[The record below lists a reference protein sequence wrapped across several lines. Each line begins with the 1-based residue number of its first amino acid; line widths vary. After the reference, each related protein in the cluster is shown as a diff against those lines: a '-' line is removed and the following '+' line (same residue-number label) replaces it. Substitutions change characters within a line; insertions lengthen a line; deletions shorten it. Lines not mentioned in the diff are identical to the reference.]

1 MKRTCNA
8 AVEARTTDSLE
19 ATRRLH
25 RSVTEIAKRLDEQ
38 KNRALTICDIFI
50 PSVEV
55 LRMKLKD
62 YCERLILKDPVGN
75 ARKTEE
81 LLWRKAFYDVV
92 YAAKKLRKGNQW
104 NESEKALL
112 SVHLAVGLG
121 YYHHLI
127 LSLQS
132 EYDLDLVGIIDFA
145 FTHFET
151 TSSYARFKMVQAKPT
166 HSKEVKQCVMRLIHR
181 SLVCLGDLTRYK
193 LELDS
198 DWDPMIANRYYKM
211 AIAIDPNIGMP
222 HNQLG
227 TIAGGK
233 NYGLDAVYHY
243 MRCALCPEPFEG
255 VEGNLKRSII
265 INSTCTDENNS
276 VHHCVSRL
284 FSLLHLWEYDNPNSD
299 KINQECQDLLTD
311 LENCLTMEQLTETN
325 NASSLEN
332 ADSIETYLQNCKS
345 RPTLYLTDDMVF
357 KIVTICLMSIS
368 RLKNRESSEVQGVV
382 AITLAIL
389 SQLLQ
394 FTLTKLQ
401 ELVVEVVVPD
411 VEANVN
417 ANSYSSKLKN
427 AQKNEMPRNKKE
439 NNGDH
444 VPGENS
450 ASNQDNN
457 ISNLKQDDQSQVIEE
472 TKPSDNGVANN
483 EVPKKT
489 REKSKNLLSK
499 LRRRKRRTNS
509 DSDASDTEQPVLVS
523 SSDEMHSETEEED
536 APSEENDALSEDALS
551 DDNTDDEE
559 LSSPLRGK
567 EQIDGNAM
575 KEEINGHMD
584 VADPK
589 TENNVDKNDNDQ
601 LVNGEQHVTDEQANA
616 KSINDQ
622 DSVTNSAGSAV
633 TITTNADSTSSALEE
648 SNNSSLKNTAAC
660 VAQSKKQTLKP
671 DDILSLLVGKEIL
684 ASIKVCFDWLRSNP
698 DIVRICAKSS
708 RMLLKRV
715 TILLNLINVD
725 GEAFVCKNEDSA
737 ILSSAERLQECVKT
751 LPLPED
757 NDLKGL
763 TLLEESHRSLDWRIL
778 HKHKMSK
785 REETLLRM
793 LKMVEFGRHL
803 NAVENSGV
811 RYDPVERLFVANDYS
826 PSNAP
831 KPMGLDEKNFSMEHP
846 RGKLMRHMG
855 KLWLKAEVR
864 ALESRLHFRLMSPYL
879 VPDHEALAKYTPT
892 LKRLVYAKKFVVV
905 IPAVVVSALDEVKRI
920 SGQARE
926 ATRWLESQLRRG
938 SRFLRAQRPH
948 ERLALPLIKGPKPK
962 DKEAWLFFQIIE
974 CCHYLT
980 QQAKVGF
987 TGDGEAPVVTLLTG
1001 CNPDERKALTFS
1013 PDGLAKSAGVNL
1025 EHIESFQTKWKSS
1038 SKSHG

>member
-1 MKRTCNA
+1 MRRTCNA
-8 AVEARTTDSLE
+8 PVEARTADNLE

-25 RSVTEIAKRLDEQ
+25 RSVTEIAKRLEEQ
-38 KNRALTICDIFI
+38 KNRALTVCDIFI

-55 LRMKLKD
+55 LRVKLKD

-112 SVHLAVGLG
+112 SVHLAVGVG

-127 LSLQS
+127 LRLQS

-145 FTHFET
+145 FTRFESI
-151 TSSYARFKMVQAKPT
+151 SSYARFKMLQAKPT
-166 HSKEVKQCVMRLIHR
+166 YTKEVKQWVMRLIHR

-227 TIAGGK
+227 TIAGSK

-243 MRCALCPEPFEG
+243 MRCSLCPEPFEG
-255 VEGNLKRSII
+255 AEGNLKRTII
-265 INSTCTDENNS
+265 TNSTCTDENNLA
-276 VHHCVSRL
+276 HHCVSRL
-284 FSLLHLWEYDNPNSD
+284 FSLLHLWDYDNPNSD

-311 LENCLTMEQLTETN
+311 IENCLSMEQSEAQN
-325 NASSLEN
+325 PSSLEN
-332 ADSIETYLQNCKS
+332 ADNIEIYLQNCKS
-345 RPTLYLTDDMVF
+345 KPTLYLTDDMVF

-368 RLKNRESSEVQGVV
+368 RLKSRESSEVQGVV

-394 FTLTKLQ
+394 FTITKLQ
-401 ELVVEVVVPD
+401 ELVVETAVPD
-411 VEANVN
+411 VEFAN

-427 AQKNEMPRNKKE
+427 ALKKETE

-444 VPGENS
+444 MPGENS

-457 ISNLKQDDQSQVIEE
+457 ISNLIKQSERAIE
-472 TKPSDNGVANN
+472 KAKSPDNNGVANN
-483 EVPKKT
+483 EAPKKT
-489 REKSKNLLSK
+489 RDKSKNLLSK
-499 LRRRKRRTNS
+499 LRRRKRRTSS
-509 DSDASDTEQPVLVS
+509 DSDVSDTEQPVLAS
-523 SSDEMHSETEEED
+523 SSDEMHSETEED
-536 APSEENDALSEDALS
+536 DALSEDALS

-559 LSSPLRGK
+559 LLSGEKVSK
-567 EQIDGNAM
+567 EGM
-575 KEEINGHMD
+575 KNGH
-584 VADPK
+584 VAADCK
-589 TENNVDKNDNDQ
+589 TENNDQ
-601 LVNGEQHVTDEQANA
+601 LVNGEKADEQADSRA
-616 KSINDQ
+616 VSEL

-633 TITTNADSTSSALEE
+633 TITTNADSTSGTFED
-648 SNNSSLKNTAAC
+648 SSIAY
-660 VAQSKKQTLKP
+660 VAQSKKQSLKP
-671 DDILSLLVGKEIL
+671 HDILNLMLGKEIL

-708 RMLLKRV
+708 RTLLKRV

-725 GEAFVCKNEDSA
+725 GEAFVRKNEDSA
-737 ILSSAERLQECVKT
+737 ILSSAERLRECAKT
-751 LPLPED
+751 VPLPED
-757 NDLKGL
+757 SDLKGL
-763 TLLEESHRSLDWRIL
+763 TLLEEAHRSLDWCVL

-793 LKMVEFGRHL
+793 LKLLEFGHHL
-803 NAVENSGV
+803 SAVEESGV
-811 RYDPVERLFVANDYS
+811 RYDLVARLFVASDHS

-831 KPMGLDEKNFSMEHP
+831 KPVGFDEKNFSMEHP

-879 VPDHEALAKYTPT
+879 VPDHEALAKHTPT

-905 IPAVVVSALDEVKRI
+905 IPAAVVSALDEVKRT

-926 ATRWLESQLRRG
+926 ATRWLETQLRRG

-948 ERLALPLIKGPKPK
+948 EHLALPLIKGPRPK

-974 CCHYLT
+974 CCHFLT

>member
-1 MKRTCNA
+1 MRRTCNA
-8 AVEARTTDSLE
+8 VVEARTTDSLE

-25 RSVTEIAKRLDEQ
+25 RSVTEIVKRLDEQ
-38 KNRALTICDIFI
+38 KNRALTVCDIFI

-55 LRMKLKD
+55 LRVKLKD

-92 YAAKKLRKGNQW
+92 YAAKKLRKTNQW

-112 SVHLAVGLG
+112 SVHLAVGVG

-127 LSLQS
+127 LRLQS
-132 EYDLDLVGIIDFA
+132 EYDLDLVGVIDFA
-145 FTHFET
+145 FTRFESI
-151 TSSYARFKMVQAKPT
+151 SSYARWMAKMEQPKLT
-166 HSKEVKQCVMRLIHR
+166 HTKEVKQCVMRLIHR

-243 MRCALCPEPFEG
+243 MRCVLCPELFEG
-255 VEGNLKRSII
+255 AEGNLKRSII
-265 INSTCTDENNS
+265 TNSTCTDENNL

-284 FSLLHLWEYDNPNSD
+284 FSLLRLWDYDNPNSD

-311 LENCLTMEQLTETN
+311 IENCLIIEQSETN
-325 NASSLEN
+325 NTSSLEN
-332 ADSIETYLQNCKS
+332 ADNIETYLQNCKS
-345 RPTLYLTDDMVF
+345 RPALYLTDDMVF

-368 RLKNRESSEVQGVV
+368 RLKSRESSEVQGVV

-394 FTLTKLQ
+394 FTITKLQ
-401 ELVVEVVVPD
+401 ALVMETAVPD
-411 VEANVN
+411 VEVN

-427 AQKNEMPRNKKE
+427 ALKKE
-439 NNGDH
+439 APRDEREDSVDH
-444 VPGENS
+444 VPKENS
-450 ASNQDNN
+450 VSNQDNN
-457 ISNLKQDDQSQVIEE
+457 TSNLNKKEQSHAIEGA
-472 TKPSDNGVANN
+472 KSLDNGVTNN
-483 EVPKKT
+483 ETSKKT
-489 REKSKNLLSK
+489 REKSKSLLSK
-499 LRRRKRRTNS
+499 LRRRKRRTSS

-523 SSDEMHSETEEED
+523 SSDEMHSETEEDD
-536 APSEENDALSEDALS
+536 ALSEENDALSEDALS

-559 LSSPLRGK
+559 LLSLRNK
-567 EQIDGNAM
+567 KQSDENAT
-575 KEEINGHMD
+575 KKEINGHAD
-584 VADPK
+584 VADCK
-589 TENNVDKNDNDQ
+589 TEDSVNKDDNSQ
-601 LVNGEQHVTDEQANA
+601 LVNGEQRVADEQAEP
-616 KSINDQ
+616 KPISDQ

-633 TITTNADSTSSALEE
+633 TITTNPDSTSSAFEE
-648 SNNSSLKNTAAC
+648 SSNSNSSNTVTC
-660 VAQSKKQTLKP
+660 MAQSKKQSLKSNSV
-671 DDILSLLVGKEIL
+671 LNLLIGKEIL
-684 ASIKVCFDWLRSNP
+684 ASIKVCFDWLRSSP

-708 RMLLKRV
+708 RILLKRV

-725 GEAFVCKNEDSA
+725 GEAFLPKNEDSA
-737 ILSSAERLQECVKT
+737 ILASAERLRECVRT

-763 TLLEESHRSLDWRIL
+763 TLLEEAHRSLNWCIL

-793 LKMVEFGRHL
+793 LKLVEFGRHL
-803 NAVENSGV
+803 SAIEESGV
-811 RYDPVERLFVANDYS
+811 QYDPVERLFVASDYS

-831 KPMGLDEKNFSMEHP
+831 KPVGLDEKKFNMEHP
-846 RGKLMRHMG
+846 RNKLMRHMG

-864 ALESRLHFRLMSPYL
+864 ALESQLHFRLMSPYL

-892 LKRLVYAKKFVVV
+892 LKRLVYAKIFVVV
-905 IPAVVVSALDEVKRI
+905 IPAAVVSALDEVKRI

-926 ATRWLESQLRRG
+926 ATRWLEIQLRRG
-938 SRFLRAQRPH
+938 TRFLRAQRPH
-948 ERLALPLIKGPKPK
+948 ERLALPLIKGPRPK

-980 QQAKVGF
+980 QQAKAGF